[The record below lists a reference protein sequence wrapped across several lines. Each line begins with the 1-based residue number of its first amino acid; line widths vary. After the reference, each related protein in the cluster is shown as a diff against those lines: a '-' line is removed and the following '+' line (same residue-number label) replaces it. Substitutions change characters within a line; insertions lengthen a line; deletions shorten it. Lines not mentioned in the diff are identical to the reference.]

1 MKRKEAVIMS
11 FNLNRINPNQTQVL
25 FTDGRFETLTNE
37 ELEDFL
43 SQISLS
49 EEDTEEESEL
59 TN

>member
-1 MKRKEAVIMS
+1 MS

-25 FTDGRFETLTNE
+25 FTDGRFETLTND

-43 SQISLS
+43 SQVSLS
-49 EEDTEEESEL
+49 GKDEEEGSEL

>member
-1 MKRKEAVIMS
+1 MS
-11 FNLNRINPNQTQVL
+11 FSLNRINPNQTQVF

-43 SQISLS
+43 SQISLA
-49 EEDTEEESEL
+49 ETNRENETDL

>member
-49 EEDTEEESEL
+49 EKDTEEESEL